1 MVYNKQRLD
10 QALRIFRTAKAE
22 DRRRAAL
29 AAARAPQ
36 HEYTFRHQ
44 PDATAKQHP
53 TCFEGNEYS
62 TDEDYEPDTKRKRKA
77 EIRKGKRKTGDK
89 ADGEPAAKKPKKAK
103 GLTYFESKDAFITLA
118 LPSEKAARLLG
129 ELADKHGN
137 GTQPQSKRKSTS
149 QPWRLSNSDVPDPGT
164 NRIARERKIRESLHE
179 HLRNDAKT
187 YTERQDEEAQQID
200 NVGGRALRNRKV
212 ILPQT
217 NESKSQ
223 KSRVESLDS
232 TGLLTP
238 LSSSTEANRPIR
250 DTIQRLDKD
259 ATSSSQNLAIPL
271 SPSPSFDDS
280 FNGTFEITTR
290 FSHPVDF
297 KYLPQRGLPPCDF
310 CYDLR
315 FGIAGMEEI
324 VVEVY
329 RLPGSRQYEEM
340 GNGHRA
346 MGTAPTKMCVK
357 CSLERLH
364 ISGCKQHELEQIASL
379 SEKKLTTTFMEQAV
393 ANAGDLK
400 HSVHPVCSICQH
412 PDGLRPASA
421 RCCRKQATDS
431 LGRPLAEGSLATGC
445 GLFVCRSCEKII
457 RQDGGLIREAH
468 FDQSGEVWQRGAR
481 GRRWRADFA
490 FLLRGSL
497 LHQAWSKCP
506 LFEQQ

>member
-10 QALRIFRTAKAE
+10 QAVRVFRTAKAE

-36 HEYTFRHQ
+36 HEYRFRHQ
-44 PDATAKQHP
+44 PDATTKQHP
-53 TCFEGNEYS
+53 TYYEGKEYS

-77 EIRKGKRKTGDK
+77 ESRKGKRKAVDK
-89 ADGEPAAKKPKKAK
+89 ADGEVATKKAK
-103 GLTYFESKDAFITLA
+103 KNKDVSDLRSKVAFITLS
-118 LPSEKAARLLG
+118 LPSEKATRLLG
-129 ELADKHGN
+129 ELAETY
-137 GTQPQSKRKSTS
+137 GTDARRQGRRTSGS
-149 QPWRLSNSDVPDPGT
+149 QPWRFSNSDVPDPGT
-164 NRIARERKIRESLHE
+164 NRIAREKKIRESLHE
-179 HLRNDAKT
+179 HLKNDAKT
-187 YTERQDEEAQQID
+187 YTERQDEESQQID

-212 ILPQT
+212 MLPT
-217 NESKSQ
+217 IDENKSQ
-223 KSRVESLDS
+223 RARVKSLDS

-238 LSSSTEANRPIR
+238 LTSSTETDRPIR
-250 DTIQRLDKD
+250 DTLRLDTTTK
-259 ATSSSQNLAIPL
+259 APSQKVAIPI
-271 SPSPSFDDS
+271 SPSPSFEDGFS
-280 FNGTFEITTR
+280 GTCGITTR
-290 FSHPVDF
+290 FAHPIDF
-297 KYLPQRGLPPCDF
+297 KYLPKRGLPPCDF

-315 FGIAGMEEI
+315 FGIAGMEEV

-329 RLPGSRQYEEM
+329 RLPGSAQYEEM

-346 MGTAPTKMCVK
+346 MGTEPTKMCVK

-421 RCCRKQATDS
+421 RCCKKQSTDS
-431 LGRPLAEGSLATGC
+431 LGRPLPEGSLATGC

-481 GRRWRADFA
+481 GRRWRADFE

-497 LHQAWSKCP
+497 LHQAWSRCP
-506 LFEQQ
+506 LIQQE